1 MPVPSILH
9 EMREYLISDG
19 LTLENRHADGRLN
32 SSVNEE
38 QILESLRKKFKIEEP
53 NAREWYDFVAISGR
67 ERFPVNIKVSN
78 LNTADNVQCKLGI
91 YYTLTGIWP
100 DFGNGVS
107 WETFFK
113 MLSGDL
119 SKGTR
124 GDYYFLVVGKSD
136 PTDIIL
142 TSLKQIGSLVPNGNN
157 LPFQCNWGRNRE
169 LKQRSHDEAVKFI
182 LGVLGKSC
190 ELRANIK
197 SEFERYLAGCI

>member
-1 MPVPSILH
+1 LPIPGVLD
-9 EMREYLISDG
+9 EMKKFLISDD
-19 LTLENRHADGRLN
+19 LILENRHADGRLN

-38 QILESLRKKFKIEEP
+38 QVLESLRKKFKIEEP
-53 NAREWYDFVAISGR
+53 NAREWYDFIAVHNG

-78 LNTADNVQCKLGI
+78 LDTADNVQCKLGI
-91 YYTLTGIWP
+91 YYALTGIWP

-113 MLSGDL
+113 TLKGDL
-119 SKGTR
+119 SKGTQ
-124 GDYYFLVVGKSD
+124 GDYYFLIVGKSD
-136 PTDIIL
+136 PKDIIL

-169 LKQRSHDEAVKFI
+169 LKQRSHDDAVKFI

-197 SEFERYLAGCI
+197 SEFEKYLAGYI